1 MLQLMLAGFFKPC
14 LHPEPYPK
22 EIKLKA
28 PLTRPMLDTPDRTAT
43 SAFSRAA
50 SNPSV
55 TR

>member
-1 MLQLMLAGFFKPC
+1 MLQLMPADFFKPF

-28 PLTRPMLDTPDRTAT
+28 PLTRSMLDLPDRTAT
-43 SAFSRAA
+43 SAFSPAA
-50 SNPSV
+50 SNLSV